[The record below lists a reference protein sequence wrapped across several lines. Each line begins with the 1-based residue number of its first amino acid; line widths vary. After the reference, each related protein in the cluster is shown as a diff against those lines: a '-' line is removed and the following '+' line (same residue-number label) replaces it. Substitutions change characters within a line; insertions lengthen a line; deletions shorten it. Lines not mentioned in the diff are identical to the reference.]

1 MDEQAFQDALR
12 EILESLEEQDC
23 ISDLEV
29 RRVST
34 FEEAGVMT
42 RNAGL
47 VVRLRDNSVFQVTIV
62 QDHRGW

>member
-1 MDEQAFQDALR
+1 MDEQTFQDALKA
-12 EILESLEEQDC
+12 LLEEQSTVLSE
-23 ISDLEV
+23 IKIK
-29 RRVST
+29 RVST

-47 VVRLRDNSVFQVTIV
+47 VVRLKDNTKFQVTIV

>member
-1 MDEQAFQDALR
+1 MDEQTFQNALK

-23 ISDLEV
+23 VSDLEV
-29 RRVST
+29 KRVST

-47 VVRLRDNSVFQVTIV
+47 VVRLKGGEKFQVTIV

>member
-1 MDEQAFQDALR
+1 MGEQTFQNALR
-12 EILESLEEQDC
+12 EILESLEEQDG
-23 ISDLEV
+23 ISELEV
-29 RRVST
+29 KRVST

-47 VVRLRDNSVFQVTIV
+47 VVRLKDNTKFQVTIV

>member
-1 MDEQAFQDALR
+1 MDEQTFQDSLK

-23 ISDLEV
+23 ISELEV

-47 VVRLRDNSVFQVTIV
+47 VVRLKDNSVFQVTIV